1 MTKDEA
7 RERVARGAALLD
19 QKRPGWEHQIDTGK
33 LDLSQSCFCVLGQV
47 CGNYYHVVRDA
58 DWRHLFGRSDLRLRV
73 AEATALGFRHTGRSG
88 TREGGR
94 RWKTIQAEY
103 RLLQDCWIELI
114 ADRLV
119 PTTGD
124 TSLPAAKILS
134 DAPAQVER
142 HRV

>member
-19 QKRPGWEHQIDTGK
+19 QKRPGWAHAIDTGT
-33 LDLSQSCFCVLGQV
+33 LDLQSSCLCVIGQV
-47 CGNYYHVVRDA
+47 YGNFYSYVGAVTGDA
-58 DWRHLFGRSDLRLRV
+58 SGVGSSRPHAAR
-73 AEATALGFRHTGRSG
+73 LGFWVETEHDSRPLDTD
-88 TREGGR
+88 
-94 RWKTIQAEY
+94 TIVDGY
-103 RLLQDCWIELI
+103 RALQDAWIEAI

-134 DAPAQVER
+134 DEPAQVER